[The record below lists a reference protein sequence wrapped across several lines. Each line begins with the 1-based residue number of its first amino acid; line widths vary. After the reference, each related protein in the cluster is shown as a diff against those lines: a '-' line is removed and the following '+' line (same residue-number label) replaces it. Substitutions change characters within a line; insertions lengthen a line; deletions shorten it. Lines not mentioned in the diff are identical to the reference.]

1 MEEVPGIWID
11 RAGVKATLSQN
22 FSRQSR
28 SSSSVILEEIT
39 SRDDSGAI
47 CAHGVKQLSNGL
59 LAADGPRTTHADSGT
74 CPLYTSDA
82 ADE

>member
-59 LAADGPRTTHADSGT
+59 LAADGPRTTHADS
-74 CPLYTSDA
+74 
-82 ADE
+82 